1 MSKLI
6 CVYGDSGTCKTSLLG
21 TFLTG
26 MHRANGKK
34 ARLYN
39 NDGGVDSIDYH
50 RIAGR
55 LDVVEMGAY
64 PFPFEVLLDM
74 SRGYWPV
81 DPADPA
87 SPLIAPTLVR
97 WVAHCEP
104 CDTRAF
110 DQDKASQLT
119 APCPKCKA
127 VLPVRPRQV
136 YNPANDL
143 KGKNIGALLYEGMTG
158 FAERFMD
165 RMSEVYAN
173 DQGKIG
179 GETPVKFKDGQLGI
193 GGTTQSAYGIA
204 QRRVKSAVD
213 NTRLIPA
220 VDYVL
225 WTAHKDRGED
235 NRRPVF
241 GPRTVG
247 TAAISEAPRWFGQC
261 FAVTNWL
268 LKDGKVERRVYL
280 QNYREDFNPIT
291 KDIEHICNSRV
302 PPHVMNGL
310 APYYVFDAEKK
321 GPFGAETLLWDIIAL
336 IESKQNDAAKRAVAE
351 K

>member
-1 MSKLI
+1 MAKLI
-6 CVYGDSGTCKTSLLG
+6 CIYGDSGTCKTSLLG

-26 MHRANGKK
+26 MHRANGKR

-39 NDGGVDSIDYH
+39 NDGGIDSIGYHVDS
-50 RIAGR
+50 GV

-64 PFPFEVLLDM
+64 PYPFEVMLDM

-81 DPADPA
+81 DPKDPA
-87 SPLIAPTLVR
+87 SPLLPPTLVR
-97 WVAHCEP
+97 QVAHCAP
-104 CDTRAF
+104 CDVRAY
-110 DQDKASQLT
+110 DAET
-119 APCPKCKA
+119 AKQANIPCSKCKA
-127 VLPVRPRQV
+127 LLPIRPRQV

-143 KGKNIGALLYEGMTG
+143 AAAKVGALLYEGMTG

-179 GETPVKFKDGQLGI
+179 GETPVKFKDGSLAI

-261 FAVTNWL
+261 FGVTNWITAP
-268 LKDGKVERRVYL
+268 GKTERRVYL
-280 QNYREDFNPIT
+280 TNYREDFNAIT
-291 KDIEHICNSRV
+291 KEIDHICNSRV

-310 APYYVFDAEKK
+310 PQYYVFDATKK
-321 GPFGAETLLWDIIAL
+321 GEFGAETLLWDVIQL
-336 IESKQNDAAKRAVAE
+336 IERKQAEAAKLAGA
-351 K
+351 KQ